1 MRVVLRLPLPDE
13 QIFRYAAMDDILEI
27 TVTNPADEFSNRELQ
42 QLTGY
47 GGPSVTK
54 ALSLLGALGLVRRRD
69 TGGKTLYQVDETR
82 LLEADDP
89 LLEIPQKAFR
99 SPLGEFVER
108 VEAEVPSLA
117 GVICFGS
124 VARGEADR
132 SSDIDV
138 FVLVAD
144 DDDLVSVRRSVAAVK
159 QTLEDRTFDGQRYEF
174 EPFVESV
181 ESATNRGQELL
192 PIFREGVGLYTTD
205 TLDRVRRTVFRGR
218 DG

>member
-1 MRVVLRLPLPDE
+1 MRVELRLPLPEE

-27 TVTNPADEFSNRELQ
+27 TATNPTDEFSNRELQ

-54 ALSLLGALGLVRRRD
+54 ALSLLGALGLVHRRD

-82 LLEADDP
+82 LLETDDP
-89 LLEIPQKAFR
+89 LLEIPQEAFR
-99 SPLGEFVER
+99 SPLEEFVER

-132 SSDIDV
+132 SSDIDA
-138 FVLVAD
+138 FVLVGV
-144 DDDLVSVRRSVAAVK
+144 DDDLVSARRSVAGIK
-159 QTLEDRTFDGQRYEF
+159 QALEDRTFDGQRYEF

-181 ESATNRGQELL
+181 ESATNRGNDLR
-192 PIFREGVGLYTTD
+192 PIFREGVSLYETA
-205 TLDRVRRTVFRGR
+205 TLDRVRRIVFRGG
-218 DG
+218 DE